1 VVVRSGNGIAI
12 ISAKT
17 GLSRAVLA
25 GSDPCHSDTRN
36 RHPSCIIF
44 ECSPERAFQV
54 TKRAGFRP
62 DAETE
67 SENTE
72 NPAAGQADAADVA
85 STDMSAE
92 PSSRAEETQATFGGG
107 VGNLENEVAEL
118 KDRHLRLAAEFDN
131 YRKRIT
137 RERADLTDRAQ
148 AHFVAKLLDVLDDMD
163 RLVASDPAT
172 PLPTL
177 REGLS
182 AVDRKLWK
190 DLEEAGVERI
200 DPTGS
205 TFDPS
210 LHEAVSTTPA
220 SDPALDHTVS
230 ATFQPGYRFKGVLI
244 RPARVQVYSDQS

>member
-1 VVVRSGNGIAI
+1 
-12 ISAKT
+12 
-17 GLSRAVLA
+17 
-25 GSDPCHSDTRN
+25 
-36 RHPSCIIF
+36 
-44 ECSPERAFQV
+44 V
-54 TKRAGFRP
+54 TKRTQFRR

-67 SENTE
+67 SDSNEG
-72 NPAAGQADAADVA
+72 PRGRDADAADVA

-92 PSSRAEETQATFGGG
+92 PSSRAEETQRTFGGDIAG
-107 VGNLENEVAEL
+107 SLENEIAEL

-148 AHFVAKLLDVLDDMD
+148 ANFVAKLLDVLDDMD

-172 PLPTL
+172 PLPAL
-177 REGLS
+177 RAGLS

-200 DPTGS
+200 DPAGS

-210 LHEAVSTTPA
+210 LHEAVSTIPA
-220 SDPALDHTVS
+220 PDPSLDHTVS

-244 RPARVQVYSDQS
+244 RPARVQVYSDQGQH